1 MRNKILT
8 VDDSKTVRIIVR
20 KAFKPFDIE
29 LFEASNGVEG
39 LAVAAK
45 DLPDLI
51 LLDVTM
57 PVMDGVEM
65 LTKIKADPQLKGI
78 PVMMLTAEGGREN
91 VLKIA
96 KIGVRDYLVK
106 PFKEESL
113 LEKAGRIIDLKPLA
127 EGPGKARSIL
137 DPVDV
142 LIVEDKPAII
152 QQIQDGL
159 KHTPWKIH
167 GVTTPAEAMEFCAR
181 KEPDLLMISLSLP
194 EDAAFTLFRSIRTN
208 VKLKFKPVFALVVKT
223 EMNSQSQAQQV
234 GFSSIITKPID
245 LPELEGRMA
254 KAMNL
259 DTSLRYFRIDGRVP
273 RHEPAREHLAGRA
286 RRGGPL
292 PEAQAGRGGRFGPQ
306 QGDHRH
312 HLSRA
317 LHMGVIKILM
327 QAMQTC
333 RDLAMHFTLVGNGR
347 IIAEC
352 KGFEDTRSWAFF
364 ETLGGGQG
372 PPRRRNGRLRGL
384 ESAGRRAQAA
394 CERVT
399 RRPCRNPM
407 TLSLGPERQ
416 DRGNPEPPRGRNR
429 ARNAGR
435 RRRPDTVVQPAR
447 GVRRAVRG
455 RAGDEAPVDLMRARL
470 SESRPGAALRCGG
483 ARRDAQDDRGAAG
496 PACRGPGRKPGAP
509 TGPTAWRRAAARRRS
524 RRGPRPSS
532 PAWRQTRCS
541 RLTSARAANSLR
553 VPPRGA
559 RAPSADR
566 GGPAGPRSA
575 RLTTRRR

>member
-8 VDDSKTVRIIVR
+8 VDDSKTVRIIVK

-39 LAVAAK
+39 LAIAAK

-127 EGPGKARSIL
+127 EGPVKVRSIL
-137 DPVDV
+137 DPVDILV
-142 LIVEDKPAII
+142 VEDKPVII

-167 GVTTPAEAMEFCAR
+167 GVTSQSEAIDFCAR
-181 KEPDLLMISLSLP
+181 KEPDLIMISLSLP
-194 EDAAFTLFRSIRTN
+194 DDSAFTLFRSIRTN
-208 VKLKFKPVFALVVKT
+208 VKTKFKPVFALVVKT
-223 EMNSQSQAQQV
+223 EMNSQNQAQQV

-245 LPELEGRMA
+245 ISELEGKMA

-259 DTSLRYFRIDGRVP
+259 DTSMRYYRIEGDY
-273 RHEPAREHLAGRA
+273 LIMN
-286 RRGGPL
+286 L
-292 PEAQAGRGGRFGPQ
+292 PENSSPAVLAEAAHYLKPKLAEAVDAGLKKAVI
-306 QGDHRH
+306 DI
-312 HLSRA
+312 HLVRS

-333 RDLAMHFTLVGNGR
+333 RELAMQYTLIGNSR
-347 IIAEC
+347 LIAEC
-352 KGFEDTRSWAFF
+352 KGFEDTRSWVFF
-364 ETLGGGQG
+364 ETLEEAKSHLASLN
-372 PPRRRNGRLRGL
+372 PP
-384 ESAGRRAQAA
+384 AA
-394 CERVT
+394 
-399 RRPCRNPM
+399 
-407 TLSLGPERQ
+407 
-416 DRGNPEPPRGRNR
+416 
-429 ARNAGR
+429 A
-435 RRRPDTVVQPAR
+435 
-447 GVRRAVRG
+447 
-455 RAGDEAPVDLMRARL
+455 
-470 SESRPGAALRCGG
+470 
-483 ARRDAQDDRGAAG
+483 AAG
-496 PACRGPGRKPGAP
+496 PA
-509 TGPTAWRRAAARRRS
+509 AAA
-524 RRGPRPSS
+524 S
-532 PAWRQTRCS
+532 PA
-541 RLTSARAANSLR
+541 AA
-553 VPPRGA
+553 
-559 RAPSADR
+559 APQQLVHA
-566 GGPAGPRSA
+566 
-575 RLTTRRR
+575 